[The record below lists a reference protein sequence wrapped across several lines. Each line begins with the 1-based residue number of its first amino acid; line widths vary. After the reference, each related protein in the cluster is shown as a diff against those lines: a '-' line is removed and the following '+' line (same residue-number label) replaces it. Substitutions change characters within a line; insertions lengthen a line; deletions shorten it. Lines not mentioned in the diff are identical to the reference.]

1 MNRYNKNK
9 NTIFVEV
16 QKKKE
21 KQNIH
26 SCSPLHHPCL
36 YDIGK
41 YSILV
46 SFTLG
51 KDTCPTASAQIQST
65 KDSSQSEPRSK
76 SLPLFGECDGGG
88 MAANIYNSVFVPVLF
103 TYPPSHFYSPKST
116 SVFPIPLN

>member
-21 KQNIH
+21 KNIH
-26 SCSPLHHPCL
+26 SCSPLHPPFL
-36 YDIGK
+36 FEIGK
-41 YSILV
+41 YSILA

-51 KDTCPTASAQIQST
+51 KDTCPAASAQIQST

-88 MAANIYNSVFVPVLF
+88 MAANIYKSVFIPVLF
-103 TYPPSHFYSPKST
+103 TYLPSHFCFPKST
-116 SVFPIPLN
+116 SVFPVPLN